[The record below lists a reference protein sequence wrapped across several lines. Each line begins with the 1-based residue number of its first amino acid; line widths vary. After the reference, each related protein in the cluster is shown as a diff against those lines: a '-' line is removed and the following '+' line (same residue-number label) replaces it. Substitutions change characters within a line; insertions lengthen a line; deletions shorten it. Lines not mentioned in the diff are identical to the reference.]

1 MSPAAPAAAG
11 RSSATATVATEP
23 VARILSERA
32 RRHAAAR
39 GLPWL
44 AAAAALHVVVL
55 GLALVLPTLRE
66 PPPPLEFV
74 PVQIIPAQALG
85 VERPRARREGSR
97 AQQAAP
103 TPPTPAPEP
112 PPEPEPEPRR
122 PEPEPE
128 PEDDRP
134 ALPEP
139 KKEEKKKPEPP
150 QPAREERRKPPAPA
164 EPRKTPAPTAP
175 AGGDRSADRR
185 TAKPSEG
192 RTAQSGAEIPK
203 GDEAGRRGSAAGNP
217 LGTSAFGS
225 AIAGLEDPNFGYG
238 YYIDRLLQLID
249 ANWNRPALGG
259 DVRAVLH
266 FRILRNGEIEDL
278 RVAQSSGYDS
288 FDLAALRAVQ
298 NAAPFPALPAS
309 YRADSLGVNL
319 IVR

>member
-1 MSPAAPAAAG
+1 MAS
-11 RSSATATVATEP
+11 EP
-23 VARILSERA
+23 VARVLGERA
-32 RRHAAAR
+32 RRHAEVR

-44 AAAAALHVVVL
+44 VAAAALHL
-55 GLALVLPTLRE
+55 ALLALALVLPTLRP

-97 AQQAAP
+97 ARQAVP
-103 TPPTPAPEP
+103 TPPAPEP
-112 PPEPEPEPRR
+112 PAPAPEPEPRR

-134 ALPEP
+134 ALPAP
-139 KKEEKKKPEPP
+139 KDDPKKPEP
-150 QPAREERRKPPAPA
+150 RKPPAP
-164 EPRKTPAPTAP
+164 EPRRSPSPAAT
-175 AGGDRSADRR
+175 DRSDRTDRTNDRR
-185 TAKPSEG
+185 TEKPSEG

-203 GDEAGRRGSAAGNP
+203 GDEAGRRGSAAASP

-249 ANWNRPALGG
+249 ANWNRPALGNE
-259 DVRAVLH
+259 VRAVLH
-266 FRILRNGEIEDL
+266 FRIRRNGDIEDL
-278 RVAQSSGYDS
+278 RVAESSGYNS

>member
-1 MSPAAPAAAG
+1 MPPAPGAAG
-11 RSSATATVATEP
+11 RSALAAAGATAGTEP
-23 VARILSERA
+23 VARVLTERA

-44 AAAAALHVVVL
+44 AAAAALHLAVL
-55 GLALVLPTLRE
+55 GLALVLPTLRQ

-97 AQQAAP
+97 ARQAAAVP
-103 TPPTPAPEP
+103 TPPAPSPEP
-112 PPEPEPEPRR
+112 LPEPEPRR

-139 KKEEKKKPEPP
+139 KKDDKKKPEPP
-150 QPAREERRKPPAPA
+150 QPARDTRKPPAP
-164 EPRKTPAPTAP
+164 EPRKSPAP

-185 TAKPSEG
+185 TEKPSAG

-249 ANWNRPALGG
+249 ANWNRPALGNE
-259 DVRAVLH
+259 VRAVLH
-266 FRILRNGEIEDL
+266 FRILRNGQIEDL
-278 RVAQSSGYDS
+278 RVVESSGYNS

-298 NAAPFPALPAS
+298 NAVPFPILPAS